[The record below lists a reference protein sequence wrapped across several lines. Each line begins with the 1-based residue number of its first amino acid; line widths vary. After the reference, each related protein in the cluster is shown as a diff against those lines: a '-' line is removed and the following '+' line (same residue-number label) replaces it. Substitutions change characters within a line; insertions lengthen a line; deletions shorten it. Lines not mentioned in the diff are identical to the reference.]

1 MTTTL
6 AIIGRPN
13 VGKSTLFNR
22 LVGRR
27 LALVDD
33 TPGVTRDR
41 REGDGKLG
49 DLRFRLIDTAGLETG
64 PSDSLEDRMWRQTEA
79 ALAEADVAVMLIDAR
94 AGITTAD
101 EHFADILRR
110 GKTPV
115 ILLANKCEGRKGL
128 AGLLESYS
136 LGLGDPLAI
145 SAEHGEGL
153 DELYDALEP
162 MLGESAQDE
171 YEDELDWERH
181 EPAIVI
187 DELGEA
193 ELGEDALGEDD
204 VPVEEPRSGPIQLA
218 IVGRPN
224 VGKSTL
230 VNKLLGEERLITGP
244 EAGLTRDSISV
255 DWEWRGERIRLI
267 DTAGLRRKAR
277 VRDRLERMSTSDTTR
292 TIRYAQVVVLVIDGQ
307 APLEKQ
313 DLTIANLVVEQGRT
327 LIIAVNKWDAVDD
340 RKQVMQDLNDRLE
353 KSLPQVRGI
362 PIVQISALTGSKLD
376 TLMPAVFKA
385 YDVWNSRVPTGQ
397 LNRWLNDATARHQPP
412 AVHSRRVKLRYV
424 TQAKARPP
432 TFVIFAGRP
441 EALPDSYTRFLINDL
456 RESFNLPGTPIRLLM
471 RKGENPY
478 ADKKKR

>member
-1 MTTTL
+1 MTRTL

-41 REGDGKLG
+41 REGNGKLG
-49 DLRFRLIDTAGLETG
+49 DLKFRIIDTAGLETG
-64 PSDSLEDRMWRQTEA
+64 PTDSLEDRMWRQTEA
-79 ALAEADVAVMLIDAR
+79 ALEEADVAVMLIDAR
-94 AGITTAD
+94 AGITTGD

-115 ILLANKCEGRKGL
+115 VLLANKCEGRQGQ
-128 AGLLESYS
+128 AGMLESYS

-145 SAEHGEGL
+145 SAEHGEGM
-153 DELYDALEP
+153 DDLYEALEP
-162 MLGESAQDE
+162 LLGAEGHEDV
-171 YEDELDWERH
+171 EDELDWESR
-181 EPAIVI
+181 EPEIVI
-187 DELGEA
+187 DS
-193 ELGEDALGEDD
+193 
-204 VPVEEPRSGPIQLA
+204 EEPDESFVHSVQRGPVQLA

-230 VNKLLGEERLITGP
+230 VNKLLGEDRLITGP

-255 DWEWRGERIRLI
+255 DWEWQGEPVRLI

-277 VRDRLERMSTSDTTR
+277 VRNHLERMSTSDTTR
-292 TIRYAQVVVLVIDGQ
+292 TIRYAQVVVLVIDGN

-340 RKQVMQDLNDRLE
+340 RKKVMEDLNDRLQT
-353 KSLPQVRGI
+353 SLPQVRGV
-362 PIVQISALTGSKLD
+362 PIVQLSALTGSRLD

-385 YDVWNSRVPTGQ
+385 YQVWNTRVPTGQ
-397 LNRWLNDATARHQPP
+397 LNRWLADATARHQPP
-412 AVHSRRVKLRYV
+412 AVSGRRVRLRYA

-432 TFVIFAGRP
+432 TFVVFAGRP
-441 EALPDSYTRFLINDL
+441 EALPDSYTKYLINDL
-456 RESFNLPGTPIRLLM
+456 RESFDLPGTPIRLLM

-478 ADKKKR
+478 ANKKKR

>member
-1 MTTTL
+1 MTATL

-41 REGDGKLG
+41 REGNGKLG
-49 DLRFRLIDTAGLETG
+49 DLSFRLVDTAGLETG
-64 PSDSLEDRMWRQTEA
+64 PSDSLENRMWRQTEA
-79 ALAEADVAVMLIDAR
+79 ALDEADVAVMLIDAR

-110 GKTPV
+110 AATPV
-115 ILLANKCEGRKGL
+115 ILLANKCEGRQGQ
-128 AGLLESYS
+128 AGLLEAYS

-153 DELYDALEP
+153 DELHDALAP
-162 MLGESAQDE
+162 ILGDAAEE
-171 YEDELDWERH
+171 TFEDELDWESR
-181 EPAIVI
+181 EPGLAAL
-187 DELGEA
+187 DGDAGEELA
-193 ELGEDALGEDD
+193 
-204 VPVEEPRSGPIQLA
+204 EEPRSGPVQLA

-230 VNKLLGEERLITGP
+230 VNKLLGEDRLITGP

-255 DWEWRGERIRLI
+255 DWQWQGEAVRLI

-277 VRDRLERMSTSDTTR
+277 VRNRLEKMSTSDTTR
-292 TIRYAQVVVLVIDGQ
+292 TIRYAQVVVLVIDGN
-307 APLEKQ
+307 AALEKQ

-327 LIIAVNKWDAVDD
+327 LIIAVNKWDAVED
-340 RKQVMQDLNDRLE
+340 RKKVMQDLNDRLE
-353 KSLPQVRGI
+353 KSLPQARGI
-362 PIVQISALTGSKLD
+362 PIVQISALTGSRMD

-385 YDVWNSRVPTGQ
+385 YGVWNRRVSTGR
-397 LNRWLNDATARHQPP
+397 LNRWLADATARHQPP
-412 AVHSRRVKLRYV
+412 AVSGRRVKLRYV

-441 EALPDSYTRFLINDL
+441 EALPDSYSKYLINDL
-456 RESFNLPGTPIRLLM
+456 RQAFDLPGTPIRLLM

>member
-1 MTTTL
+1 MTATL

-41 REGDGKLG
+41 REGNGKLG
-49 DLRFRLIDTAGLETG
+49 DLKFRLIDTAGLETG
-64 PSDSLEDRMWRQTEA
+64 PTDSLEDRMWRQTEA
-79 ALAEADVAVMLIDAR
+79 ALEEADVAVMLIDAR

-101 EHFADILRR
+101 EHFAEILRR

-115 ILLANKCEGRKGL
+115 LLLANKCEGRQGQS
-128 AGLLESYS
+128 GMLESYS

-162 MLGESAQDE
+162 LLGADGDE
-171 YEDELDWERH
+171 EVEDELDWESF
-181 EPAIVI
+181 EPAVII
-187 DELGEA
+187 DE
-193 ELGEDALGEDD
+193 DAPDESFVQSVQRG
-204 VPVEEPRSGPIQLA
+204 PVQLA

-230 VNKLLGEERLITGP
+230 VNKLLGEDRLITGP

-255 DWEWRGERIRLI
+255 DWEWQGEPVRLI

-277 VRDRLERMSTSDTTR
+277 VRNHLERMSTSDTTR
-292 TIRYAQVVVLVIDGQ
+292 TIRYAQVVVLVIDGN

-340 RKQVMQDLNDRLE
+340 RKKVMQDLNDRLQT
-353 KSLPQVRGI
+353 SLPQVRGI
-362 PIVQISALTGSKLD
+362 PIVQLSALTGSRLD

-385 YDVWNSRVPTGQ
+385 YKVWNSRVPTGQ
-397 LNRWLNDATARHQPP
+397 LNRWLADATARHQPP
-412 AVHSRRVKLRYV
+412 AVSGRRVRLRYV

-432 TFVIFAGRP
+432 TFVVFAGRP
-441 EALPDSYTRFLINDL
+441 EALPDSYSKYLINDL
-456 RESFNLPGTPIRLLM
+456 RDTFDLPGTPIRLMM

-478 ADKKKR
+478 ANKKKR

>member
-1 MTTTL
+1 MTATL

-41 REGDGKLG
+41 REGNGKLG
-49 DLRFRLIDTAGLETG
+49 DLSFRLVDTAGLETG
-64 PSDSLEDRMWRQTEA
+64 PSDSLENRMWRQTEA
-79 ALAEADVAVMLIDAR
+79 ALDEADVAVMLIDAR

-110 GKTPV
+110 AATPV
-115 ILLANKCEGRKGL
+115 ILLANKCEGRQGQ
-128 AGLLESYS
+128 AGLLEAYS

-153 DELYDALEP
+153 DELHDALAP
-162 MLGESAQDE
+162 ILGDAAEE
-171 YEDELDWERH
+171 TFEDELDWESR
-181 EPAIVI
+181 EPGLAAL
-187 DELGEA
+187 DGDAGEELA
-193 ELGEDALGEDD
+193 
-204 VPVEEPRSGPIQLA
+204 EEPRSGPVQLA

-230 VNKLLGEERLITGP
+230 LNTLLGEDRLITGP

-255 DWEWRGERIRLI
+255 DWQWQGEAVRLI

-277 VRDRLERMSTSDTTR
+277 VRNRLEKMSTSDTTR
-292 TIRYAQVVVLVIDGQ
+292 TIRYAQVVVLVIDGN
-307 APLEKQ
+307 AALEKQ

-327 LIIAVNKWDAVDD
+327 LIIAVNKWDAVED
-340 RKQVMQDLNDRLE
+340 RKKVMQDLNDRLE
-353 KSLPQVRGI
+353 KSLPQARGI
-362 PIVQISALTGSKLD
+362 PIVQISALTGSRMD

-385 YDVWNSRVPTGQ
+385 YGVWNRRVSTGR
-397 LNRWLNDATARHQPP
+397 LNRWLADATARHQPP
-412 AVHSRRVKLRYV
+412 AVSGRRVKLRYV

-441 EALPDSYTRFLINDL
+441 EALPDSYSKYLINDL
-456 RESFNLPGTPIRLLM
+456 RQAFDLPGTPIRLLM